1 MYASYVL
8 LVTWYAL
15 QITKRDEREFF
26 VFEKSSWK
34 VATLNRKVKIIKL
47 AQK

>member
-8 LVTWYAL
+8 LVSGYAL
-15 QITKRDEREFF
+15 QITKRDEERVFF

-34 VATLNRKVKIIKL
+34 VAALNRKFEIAGKY
-47 AQK
+47 